1 LQALEMQHRCET
13 CLREFSDDSG
23 PLPRRSYVHCVFCGA
38 AIPLPRAQARVSV
51 PPFSSDVQREA
62 DFALGVLGAVGTG
75 FPDTLRQFRVKQPPL
90 PPLPGGPSR
99 DGDSLAPLAG
109 DGAGEEAERVVVP
122 VWRGISF
129 WASLG
134 IGFAVGALLAYG
146 AALARRTPETQAVVA
161 STRAASAGPS
171 AKPAALAVATS
182 PAPLTSAAVA
192 IASASA
198 MGSASAVASSR
209 PAWLKADPMAE
220 RRFMLERARAE
231 QRRYRLSAAERLYR
245 QVLAHAPQD
254 SEALAG
260 LGELELLRG
269 TTDLARERFDQ
280 ALQANGNYVP
290 ARIAVADLEWQA
302 GHVEAARQAYRE
314 IVDLFGA
321 DLYPPY
327 VAQRSAVGEP
337 PQCDE

>member
-1 LQALEMQHRCET
+1 MQHRCET

-23 PLPRRSYVHCVFCGA
+23 PLPRRSHVHCVFCGA
-38 AIPLPRAQARVSV
+38 AIPLPRAQARVGA
-51 PPFSSDVQREA
+51 PPFSNDVQREA
-62 DFALGVLGAVGTG
+62 DFALGVLGAVGAG

-90 PPLPGGPSR
+90 PSLPGGPSR

-109 DGAGEEAERVVVP
+109 DGDGEEAERVVVP
-122 VWRGISF
+122 VWRGVSF

-146 AALARRTPETQAVVA
+146 AALARRTPETH
-161 STRAASAGPS
+161 
-171 AKPAALAVATS
+171 
-182 PAPLTSAAVA
+182 
-192 IASASA
+192 
-198 MGSASAVASSR
+198 ASAVAARASAAPPSER
-209 PAWLKADPMAE
+209 PAAAAVTAPSPAPVNGSAASTGSVASALPGRKPAPPRLDAMAE
-220 RRFMLERARAE
+220 RRFMLERARDE
-231 QRRYRLSAAERLYR
+231 QRRYRLDAAERLYR
-245 QVLAHAPQD
+245 QVLARAPQD
-254 SEALAG
+254 SEALSG

-280 ALQANGNYVP
+280 ALSANASYVP

-302 GHVEAARQAYRE
+302 GHVEAARQAYRD
-314 IVDLFGA
+314 IVDLFGS

-337 PQCDE
+337 PQCDK